1 MPSSRRPAAA
11 ATGPRP
17 PGRGPS
23 ATSRDGAQS
32 PALRPPGLGLVFL
45 TCRVDTTQSAVTPG
59 SQGHTVC
66 WERLRAADRAARQRC
81 GVPKDTRDAWGR
93 GRRPGHR
100 ATSLRAR
107 AAQTC
112 CSRLEEPRS
121 RHRRRHGQRRA
132 AAADRQVPGAR
143 EQAPIVSPRRPG
155 RESRSDRRR
164 RGGPADS
171 VPRASRM
178 RTTRPRPRPHKG
190 NVSEEGREAAGI
202 RAALVAAGHGQAS
215 VDRKGPVLFQVP
227 FRLGARPVPVRA
239 GTGPSPIAY

>member
-32 PALRPPGLGLVFL
+32 PALQPPGLGLVFL

-81 GVPKDTRDAWGR
+81 GVPKDMRDGR
-93 GRRPGHR
+93 GRSRRPGHR

-107 AAQTC
+107 AAQTR
-112 CSRLEEPRS
+112 CSQLEGAEVTSSAATRPAPRG
-121 RHRRRHGQRRA
+121 RAERVAATGGGAVAPQTRCRARRA
-132 AAADRQVPGAR
+132 CAQLD
-143 EQAPIVSPRRPG
+143 RRPG
-155 RESRSDRRR
+155 RTKETSQRKEEKRQESARRLSL
-164 RGGPADS
+164 PA
-171 VPRASRM
+171 
-178 RTTRPRPRPHKG
+178 T
-190 NVSEEGREAAGI
+190 
-202 RAALVAAGHGQAS
+202 
-215 VDRKGPVLFQVP
+215 
-227 FRLGARPVPVRA
+227 ARPAWTGRVRCFSKSLSA
-239 GTGPSPIAY
+239 WGPGLCQSEPGLDPALLLTDFMTWTSD

>member
-81 GVPKDTRDAWGR
+81 GVPKDTRDGR
-93 GRRPGHR
+93 GRSRRPGHR

-107 AAQTC
+107 AAQTR
-112 CSRLEEPRS
+112 CSQLEGAEVTSSAATRPAPR
-121 RHRRRHGQRRA
+121 G
-132 AAADRQVPGAR
+132 
-143 EQAPIVSPRRPG
+143 
-155 RESRSDRRR
+155 
-164 RGGPADS
+164 RGGPPSPWGKGAGTHRVS
-171 VPRASRM
+171 TPAGPRESQ
-178 RTTRPRPRPHKG
+178 RPAAARWPR
-190 NVSEEGREAAGI
+190 
-202 RAALVAAGHGQAS
+202 
-215 VDRKGPVLFQVP
+215 
-227 FRLGARPVPVRA
+227 RLGAARVA
-239 GTGPSPIAY
+239 HAHN